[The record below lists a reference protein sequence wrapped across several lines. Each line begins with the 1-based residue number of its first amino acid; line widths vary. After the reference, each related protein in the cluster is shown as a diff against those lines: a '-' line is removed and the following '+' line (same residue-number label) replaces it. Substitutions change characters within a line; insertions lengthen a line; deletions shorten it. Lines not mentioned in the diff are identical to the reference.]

1 MDASWVAAIA
11 SVVSALIVGV
21 AAIAAL
27 LQIRHIRNANDI
39 AIYLR
44 LVERLDSPKT
54 REVFAAILPFVER
67 LKTDSALRSRLE
79 EPAAVPEFDEIEGL
93 VRFLDNLTMLIL
105 AGRLKEELILEEY
118 ADDIVRMWDWLAEAV
133 RLRRHGAGDRLGAAY
148 EHLAMRAKAYLAS
161 GEMERFYS
169 QLLRDPQKDEFRS

>member
-54 REVFAAILPFVER
+54 REVFAAILPFTEQ
-67 LKTDSALRSRLE
+67 LKTDSALSSRLE
-79 EPAAVPEFDEIEGL
+79 EPASVPEFDEIEGL

-105 AGRLKEELILEEY
+105 AGRLKEELVLAEY
-118 ADDIVRMWDWLAEAV
+118 ADDIILLWDRLAPAIA
-133 RLRRHGAGDRLGAAY
+133 LRRRGAGNRLGAAY

-161 GEMERFYS
+161 GEMERFYGR
-169 QLLRDPQKDEFRS
+169 LLRDPRMNESSD

>member
-1 MDASWVAAIA
+1 VDASWVAAIA
-11 SVVSALIVGV
+11 SVASALIVAV

-27 LQIRHIRNANDI
+27 LQIRHIRNANEI
-39 AIYLR
+39 TIYLR

-54 REVFAAILPFVER
+54 REVFAAIPPFAER

-79 EPAAVPEFDEIEGL
+79 EPAPVPEFDEIEGL

-105 AGRLKEELILEEY
+105 AGRLKEELILAEY
-118 ADDIVRMWDWLAEAV
+118 AVDIDWMWDRLAEAV
-133 RLRRHGAGDRLGAAY
+133 QLRRRGAGDRLGAVY

-161 GEMERFYS
+161 GEMKRFYGR
-169 QLLRDPQKDEFRS
+169 LLHDPQMDELRS